1 MVRQVVFTL
10 IFMVTIIDGQGL
22 SLRAQP
28 ATSSDSPQQIIV
40 RVDGASCPFCAF
52 GLEKRLGQIK
62 GVNDVKLE
70 MKEGKVIVTLEKD
83 AMVSKEALRQAV
95 DDAGF
100 TPREITYP
108 ESQ

>member
-1 MVRQVVFTL
+1 MFRQIVL
-10 IFMVTIIDGQGL
+10 IFILMVSIGFAL
-22 SLRAQP
+22 SVSLLAQE
-28 ATSSDSPQQIIV
+28 SSLPDSPWQIIV

-52 GLEKRLGQIK
+52 GLEKRLGQIQ

-70 MKEGKVIVTLEKD
+70 MKEGKVIVTLEKG
-83 AMVSKEALRQAV
+83 ATVSEEALRQAV

-108 ESQ
+108 GSK